1 MKLKEILT
9 KISPLPWKSYG
20 NEILNGPREN
30 RTYQI
35 HAGNTLP
42 SLAESARRMVNAL
55 EHPNPGSGNSILTA
69 ISDFK
74 AALEKAEN
82 VKMPNEKS

>member
-1 MKLKEILT
+1 
-9 KISPLPWKSYG
+9 
-20 NEILNGPREN
+20 
-30 RTYQI
+30 
-35 HAGNTLP
+35 
-42 SLAESARRMVNAL
+42 MVNAL